1 MQKNDLFVCYSN
13 VMCMIES
20 DGQRELAVMKVKGKT
35 VRDSAMVELKGK
47 AVCES
52 AMVGPE
58 RDGQGES
65 SVQDGV

>member
-1 MQKNDLFVCYSN
+1 
-13 VMCMIES
+13 MIES